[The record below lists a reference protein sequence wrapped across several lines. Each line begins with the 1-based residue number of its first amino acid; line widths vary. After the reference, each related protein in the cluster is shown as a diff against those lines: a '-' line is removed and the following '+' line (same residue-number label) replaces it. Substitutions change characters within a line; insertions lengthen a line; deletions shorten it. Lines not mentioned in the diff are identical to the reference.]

1 MFFILLNK
9 YISNSYQ
16 HFSYVTLV
24 QLFINKDN
32 MPLLDNLMEEEVNI
46 DFKTITEKIFYFSL
60 KNLKSITINKEMTS
74 KILKKMDERE
84 DINNLSLAIL
94 KFFSLQ

>member
-1 MFFILLNK
+1 MML
-9 YISNSYQ
+9 YIYINDSNSFQ

-24 QLFINKDN
+24 QLFINRNN
-32 MPLLDNLMEEEVNI
+32 MPLLDNLMEEEADI
-46 DFKTITEKIFYFSL
+46 DFKSITEKIFYFSL

-74 KILKKMDERE
+74 KILKRIDERE
-84 DINNLSLAIL
+84 DVNNLSLAIL